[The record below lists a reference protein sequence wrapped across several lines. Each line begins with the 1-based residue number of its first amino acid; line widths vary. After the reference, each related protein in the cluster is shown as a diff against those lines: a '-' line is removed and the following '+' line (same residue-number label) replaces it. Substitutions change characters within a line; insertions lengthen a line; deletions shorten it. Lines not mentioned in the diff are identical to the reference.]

1 MTNQLK
7 RAKREKLKK
16 KQNNVNRNN
25 LRSLHIDTVTPDKHS
40 VSLFSKIPKEMTQT
54 ADICGFIASELK
66 QSAETNYEDSIM
78 QAMALTALYILTKET
93 GFKSEILE
101 SDLRKTLISISK
113 TENIILAATQGV
125 VHSK

>member
-1 MTNQLK
+1 
-7 RAKREKLKK
+7 
-16 KQNNVNRNN
+16 
-25 LRSLHIDTVTPDKHS
+25 
-40 VSLFSKIPKEMTQT
+40 
-54 ADICGFIASELK
+54 
-66 QSAETNYEDSIM
+66 M